1 MSNES
6 KAARLSRLA
15 DDIGY
20 ALGAGEMPENLLRE
34 FRFLWGT
41 TPNSEKDGL
50 ALNLRDIETLVKDLR
65 REMAI
70 ASGASKYQRVPVT
83 TGRVNYGTDG

>member
-15 DDIGY
+15 DEIGY
-20 ALGAGEMPENLLRE
+20 ALGVGDLPENLLRE

-50 ALNLRDIETLVKDLR
+50 SLNLRDIETLVKDLR

-70 ASGASKYQRVPVT
+70 ASGATKSQRVPVT
-83 TGRVNYGTDG
+83 TGRVST